1 MVYAEVS
8 YKSLGKKSQLP
19 IRWDQQRPY
28 ATRFIVGLEPTGIIR
43 FPLPAGSYRGLYMGY
58 HYHGLQGVNLIY
70 LKINPPLRCSDKP
83 IVPVVDVEAS
93 GTIAIAGKE
102 STQEMP
108 VRGVGVYLRATQWEV
123 HF

>member
-1 MVYAEVS
+1 MQRCHA
-8 YKSLGKKSQLP
+8 SLLVENLNYQLDGISSGP
-19 IRWDQQRPY
+19 
-28 ATRFIVGLEPTGIIR
+28 TRHGLLWVWNQSVLSDIPC
-43 FPLPAGSYRGLYMGY
+43 PYMGY

-70 LKINPPLRCSDKP
+70 LKINHSLRCSDKP

-108 VRGVGVYLRATQWEV
+108 VRGLGVYLRATQWEV
-123 HF
+123 HFQFYKTRPR